1 MSFDFNV
8 LSSDDEDG
16 NVGGERNFLGGILRE
31 SSNAATKPA
40 VNRNHSDDHSV
51 VDDQNV
57 GNDGFDFDGYDD
69 YCDLKYVSGCFV
81 SRPLA
86 S

>member
-8 LSSDDEDG
+8 LSSDDEGEINILNESNNDATKHKPTMDG
-16 NVGGERNFLGGILRE
+16 NE
-31 SSNAATKPA
+31 SDENNIDNYYPNISNE
-40 VNRNHSDDHSV
+40 
-51 VDDQNV
+51 
-57 GNDGFDFDGYDD
+57 GFDFDGYDD